1 MSEIPTVN
9 DILDDIYDDILD
21 GNIAGVKTN
30 VQAALDAGLVPG
42 TILNEGMIA
51 AMSEVGQRYECGDI
65 YVAEMLISARSL
77 QAGLAILKPH
87 LRETNV
93 KATGKVVIG
102 TVRGDL
108 HDIGKNLVAMM
119 LEGAGF
125 EIEDLG
131 TDVSPQRFV
140 AAVQASHPDVV
151 ALSVLLTT
159 TMPSM
164 LTTIQA
170 LQAAGLRDQVK
181 VIVGGAPV
189 NEEYPLEVGADGYA
203 ADASQAVT
211 LTKVLL
217 GL

>member
-1 MSEIPTVN
+1 MNE
-9 DILDDIYDDILD
+9 ILDEIYDDILA
-21 GNIAGVKTN
+21 GNISGVKAN
-30 VQAALDAGLVPG
+30 VQAALDAGLAPG
-42 TILNEGMIA
+42 AILNEGMIA
-51 AMSEVGQRYECGDI
+51 AMSEVGQLYESGDI

-93 KATGKVVIG
+93 KATGRVVIG

-189 NEEYPLEVGADGYA
+189 NEEYALEVGADGYA

-211 LTKVLL
+211 LAKTLL
-217 GL
+217 AL